1 MQRRNNMDSTFV
13 TKVIHGLE
21 VELDLDMNN
30 DGADSSERVT
40 GCFITKGGFGGSLDF
55 LDLHGELIN
64 HDTGEVLEISPH
76 TIEVIRKWAEKN
88 GY

>member
-1 MQRRNNMDSTFV
+1 MTFI
-13 TKVIHGLE
+13 TKTIHGFE
-21 VELDLDMNN
+21 VELDLDMDNA
-30 DGADSSERVT
+30 GMDSAERVT

-64 HDTGEVLEISPH
+64 HDTGDTIEVSPH
-76 TIEVIRKWAEKN
+76 TIKTITNWAEKN

>member
-1 MQRRNNMDSTFV
+1 MQATFV
-13 TKVIHGLE
+13 NKVIHGFE
-21 VELDLDMNN
+21 VELDLDMDNA
-30 DGADSSERVT
+30 GADSSERVT

-64 HDTGEVLEISPH
+64 HDTGETITVSSG
-76 TIEVIRKWAEKN
+76 TIEVITKWAQKH

>member
-1 MQRRNNMDSTFV
+1 MQATFV
-13 TKVIHGLE
+13 NKVIHGFE
-21 VELDLDMNN
+21 VELDLDMDNA
-30 DGADSSERVT
+30 GADSSERVT

-64 HDTGEVLEISPH
+64 HDTGGALEVSPG
-76 TIEVIRKWAEKN
+76 TIEAITKWAQKH

>member
-1 MQRRNNMDSTFV
+1 MQATFV
-13 TKVIHGLE
+13 NKVIHGFE
-21 VELDLDMNN
+21 VELDLDMDNA
-30 DGADSSERVT
+30 GVDSSERVT

-64 HDTGEVLEISPH
+64 HDTGETIAVSPH
-76 TIEVIRKWAEKN
+76 TIEVITKWAEKH

>member
-1 MQRRNNMDSTFV
+1 MQATFV
-13 TKVIHGLE
+13 NKVIHGFE
-21 VELDLDMNN
+21 VELDLDM
-30 DGADSSERVT
+30 DDAGADSSERVT

-64 HDTGEVLEISPH
+64 HDTGGTLEVSPG
-76 TIEVIRKWAEKN
+76 TIEAITKWAQKH